1 MNQQKFEFILGKNVP
16 RQSIKVLLGCTLLV
30 LSSALHP
37 ILAYMADPMIQA
49 ALVITG
55 SPLHMANMVFI
66 LLTFTGVLTAGALSD
81 VYGRKKLLIIGAS
94 GLVLFSVIAFFF
106 PVNPNQLIL
115 RAVGSLFSGLMIP
128 LGITAVALAF
138 DMKLR
143 PQAFFLVFAAS
154 GVGILLRP
162 VLEDMWVTLLGSE
175 GAANLSTIIL
185 GAIGLYII
193 WRSMPESKAQAGAHK
208 FGMMGI
214 VLWSL
219 AILFIL
225 FAVMTFLAGG
235 SAETSMWS
243 LLLGLVVFAVAWW
256 WSARE
261 LKSWKER
268 MTALKDQAFMQDP
281 KMKQLAFAI
290 IAGVVFFFA
299 EGALI
304 YQYYNYIYWIREV
317 SGLQLL
323 LAYLPLAVGALAMG
337 VIAVRR
343 LNNIPGYILLSFS
356 LALGGLALLGLS
368 ILAPDTPA
376 WWIAI
381 MMAIFGGVLILVN
394 MVRALIVLNSIS
406 ENYYGSMS
414 AINNVTGRLGYTF
427 GMAAS
432 CFMLL
437 TFSITNIQQQLAAAG
452 VTPEMMATLKDTVQ
466 NSILVQNFIPSE
478 DVIKTFPESVKV
490 ILSESMGQTFLIIG
504 ISQLITAVI
513 VWFGLKPKGVT
524 LPKLI
529 QKRRLD
535 RKNK

>member
-30 LSSALHP
+30 LASALHP

-243 LLLGLVVFAVAWW
+243 LLLGLAVFAVAWW

-317 SGLQLL
+317 SALQLI

-437 TFSITNIQQQLAAAG
+437 TFSITNIQQQLSAAG

>member
-1 MNQQKFEFILGKNVP
+1 MNQPKFEFILGKNVP

-30 LSSALHP
+30 LASALHP
-37 ILAYMADPMIQA
+37 ILANLADPMIQA

-55 SPLHMANMVFI
+55 SPLHYVNMVFI
-66 LLTFTGVLTAGALSD
+66 LLTFTGILTAGTLSD

-106 PVNPNQLIL
+106 PINPNQLIL

-128 LGITAVALAF
+128 LGITAVALIF
-138 DMKLR
+138 EMKFR
-143 PQAFFLVFAAS
+143 PQAFFLIFAAS

-208 FGMMGI
+208 FGMLGI
-214 VLWSL
+214 VLWSM
-219 AILFIL
+219 AVLFIL

-235 SAETSMWS
+235 SPEASLRS
-243 LLLGLVVFAVAWW
+243 LLIGLAVFAAAWW

-261 LKSWKER
+261 LKSWREK

-281 KMKQLAFAI
+281 KMKQLAYAI
-290 IAGVVFFFA
+290 ISGVIFFFA

-304 YQYYNYIYWIREV
+304 YQFYNYVYWIR
-317 SGLQLL
+317 GLSSLQVI
-323 LAYLPLAVGALAMG
+323 LAYLPLGIGALAMG

-343 LNNIPGYILLSFS
+343 LNNIPGYIMLSFS
-356 LALGGLALLGLS
+356 LAVGGLALLGLS

-376 WWIAI
+376 WWISI
-381 MMAIFGGVLILVN
+381 MMAIFGAVLIVVN
-394 MVRALIVLNSIS
+394 MVRALIVVNSIS

-437 TFSITNIQQQLAAAG
+437 TFSITSIQNQLAAAG
-452 VTPEMMATLKDTVQ
+452 ISPEMVATLKSTIQ
-466 NSILVQNFIPSE
+466 NSILMQNFIPPE
-478 DVIKTFPESVKV
+478 DVVRTFPDSIKV
-490 ILSESMGQTFLIIG
+490 ILSQSMGQTFLIIG
-504 ISQLITAVI
+504 IAQLVTAII
-513 VWFGLKPKGVT
+513 VWFGLKPKGISFRGSV
-524 LPKLI
+524 KKI
-529 QKRRLD
+529 EA
-535 RKNK
+535 

>member
-1 MNQQKFEFILGKNVP
+1 MNQQKFEFILGKNTP
-16 RQSIKVLLGCTLLV
+16 RQSIKVLLGCSLLV
-30 LSSALHP
+30 LASALHP
-37 ILAYMADPMIQA
+37 VLANMADPMIQA

-55 SPLHMANMVFI
+55 SPLHMVNMAFI

-128 LGITAVALAF
+128 LGITAVALIF
-138 DMKLR
+138 EMKFR

-185 GAIGLYII
+185 GSIGLYLI
-193 WRSMPESKAQAGAHK
+193 WRSMPESKAQADAHQ

-243 LLLGLVVFAVAWW
+243 LLLGLAVFAAAWW

-261 LKSWKER
+261 LNSWRER
-268 MTALKDQAFMQDP
+268 MTALKDQAFMEDP

-317 SGLQLL
+317 TTLQLI

-524 LPKLI
+524 LPKQI

>member
-16 RQSIKVLLGCTLLV
+16 RQSIKVLLGCSLLV
-30 LSSALHP
+30 LASALHP
-37 ILAYMADPMIQA
+37 ILANLADPMIQA

-94 GLVLFSVIAFFF
+94 GLVLFSIIAFFF

-143 PQAFFLVFAAS
+143 PQAFFLVFTAS

-185 GAIGLYII
+185 GAIGLFII

-235 SAETSMWS
+235 SSETSMWS
-243 LLLGLVVFAVAWW
+243 LLLGLAVFAAAWW

-261 LKSWKER
+261 LKSWRER
-268 MTALKDQAFMQDP
+268 MSALKDQAFMQDP

-317 SGLQLL
+317 TSVQII
-323 LAYLPLAVGALAMG
+323 LAYLPLAIGALAMG

-356 LALGGLALLGLS
+356 LALGGFALLGLS

-381 MMAIFGGVLILVN
+381 MMAVFGGVLIIVN

-437 TFSITNIQQQLAAAG
+437 TFSIPSIQQQLAAAG
-452 VTPEMMATLKDTVQ
+452 VTPEMVATLKDTVQ
-466 NSILVQNFIPSE
+466 KSILVQNFIPSE

-490 ILSESMGQTFLIIG
+490 ILSQSMGQTFLIIG
-504 ISQLITAVI
+504 VSQLITAVI

-524 LPKLI
+524 LPKLF
-529 QKRRLD
+529 QKWRLD
-535 RKNK
+535 R

>member
-1 MNQQKFEFILGKNVP
+1 MKQPKFEFILGKNVP
-16 RQSIKVLLGCTLLV
+16 RQSIKVLLGCSLLV
-30 LSSALHP
+30 LASALHP
-37 ILAYMADPMIQA
+37 ILANLADPMIQA

-55 SPLHMANMVFI
+55 SPLHYVNMVFI
-66 LLTFTGVLTAGALSD
+66 LLTFTGVLTAGTLSD

-128 LGITAVALAF
+128 LGITAVALIF
-138 DMKLR
+138 EMKFR

-162 VLEDMWVTLLGSE
+162 ILEDMWVTLLGSE

-193 WRSMPESKAQAGAHK
+193 WRSMPESKAQTGAHK
-208 FGMMGI
+208 FGMLGI
-214 VLWSL
+214 VLWSM
-219 AILFIL
+219 AVLFIL

-235 SAETSMWS
+235 SPEASLRS
-243 LLLGLVVFAVAWW
+243 LLIGLAVFAAAWW

-261 LKSWKER
+261 LKSWREK

-281 KMKQLAFAI
+281 KMKQLAYAI
-290 IAGVVFFFA
+290 ISGVIFFFA

-304 YQYYNYIYWIREV
+304 YQFYNYIYWIREV
-317 SGLQLL
+317 STLQLI

-337 VIAVRR
+337 VIIARR
-343 LNNIPGYILLSFS
+343 LSNIPAYIMLTFS
-356 LALGGLALLGLS
+356 LAVGGLALVGLS

-376 WWIAI
+376 WWISL
-381 MMAIFGGVLILVN
+381 MMAIFGAVLITVN
-394 MVRALIVLNSIS
+394 MVRSLIVLNSIS

-437 TFSITNIQQQLAAAG
+437 TFSITNIQNQLAAAG
-452 VTPEMMATLKDTVQ
+452 VTPEMTATLKETVQ
-466 NSILVQNFIPSE
+466 NSILIQNFLTSSE
-478 DVIKTFPESVKV
+478 VIKTFPDGVKEV
-490 ILSESMGQTFLIIG
+490 LSNSMGQTFLIIG

-524 LPKLI
+524 LPKQN

>member
-1 MNQQKFEFILGKNVP
+1 MNQQKFEFILGKKVP
-16 RQSIKVLLGCTLLV
+16 RQSIKILLGCSLLV
-30 LSSALHP
+30 LASALHP
-37 ILAYMADPMIQA
+37 VLANLSNPMIQA

-55 SPLHMANMVFI
+55 SPLHLLNMAFI
-66 LLTFTGVLTAGALSD
+66 LLTFAGVLTAGTMAD
-81 VYGRKKLLIIGAS
+81 AYGRKRLLIIGAS
-94 GLVLFSVIAFFF
+94 GLVLFSMLAFFF

-115 RAVGSLFSGLMIP
+115 RSVGGLFSGLMIP
-128 LGITAVALAF
+128 LGITAVALTF

-185 GAIGLYII
+185 GAIGLFII
-193 WRSMPESKAQAGAHK
+193 WRSMPESKAQAGAHR
-208 FGMMGI
+208 FGMLGI
-214 VLWSL
+214 VLWSM
-219 AILFIL
+219 AVLFIL
-225 FAVMTFLAGG
+225 FAVMTYIAGG
-235 SAETSMWS
+235 STDASRRS
-243 LLLGLVVFAVAWW
+243 LIIGLVVFVAAWL

-261 LKSWKER
+261 LKSWRER

-304 YQYYNYIYWIREV
+304 YQYYNYIYWIRDV
-317 SGLQLL
+317 SGLQLI
-323 LAYLPLAVGALAMG
+323 LAYLPLAIGALGMG

-381 MMAIFGGVLILVN
+381 MMAVFGGVMIIVN

-437 TFSITNIQQQLAAAG
+437 TFSIPNIQAQLAAAG
-452 VTPEMMATLKDTVQ
+452 VTPEMVATLKDTVQ
-466 NSILVQNFIPSE
+466 KSILVQNFLPAE
-478 DVIKTFPESVKV
+478 DIIKTFPESVKV
-490 ILSESMGQTFLIIG
+490 ILSQSMGQTFLIIG

-524 LPKLI
+524 LPKQI

-535 RKNK
+535 RKK